1 MQESSAA
8 AVATRYF
15 SAIARQDLDAALAC
29 WVVGGIDHLAPIGE
43 LRIPDELRAYF
54 EELFAAVP
62 DFEYEVVNLIAEGDL
77 VAVHWRATGTF
88 TGTPLQGVRA
98 NGARLKTGGADLVR
112 VENGLI
118 ARLDSYWDDAG
129 IARQVGILP
138 ARGSRQERALTRLFN
153 VRTRLGSL
161 LGRRDAAKG

>member
-1 MQESSAA
+1 MQDPAAA

-29 WVVGGIDHLAPIGE
+29 WAPGGVDHLAPIGE
-43 LRIPDELRAYF
+43 LRVPDELRAYF

-62 DFEYEVVNLIAEGDL
+62 DFEYEVASLIAEGDL

-88 TGTPLQGVRA
+88 TGAPLQGIRA
-98 NGARLKTGGADLVR
+98 NGARLKTEGADLVR
-112 VENGLI
+112 VEDGLI
-118 ARLDSYWDDAG
+118 VRLDSYWDDAG
-129 IARQVGILP
+129 VARQIGILP

-153 VRTRLGSL
+153 GRTRAASL
-161 LGRRDAAKG
+161 LARRGKSND